1 MNMKLIPDMINKYF
15 ISAVLIA
22 SSFLPLSAQQ
32 TPMKREVTLYNPYKP
47 SLNQAGKINYMPDL
61 TDTAQFRPE
70 FTYDVTATP
79 FMPAYTVSPIKPAS
93 LQPDPLNKLY
103 RSYVNIGFGNYVSP
117 LAEISITSERSKKGA
132 IGFYGRHYSNNGN
145 IKLDNDRK
153 MFAGYMDN
161 ELSLFGKKFFRRVVA
176 GVSVDYTQMSRHA
189 YGYNPEILN
198 YHPDKKKIR
207 RNYGDIGANIS
218 VSSTSLDSSRFAFD
232 FNVGFDH
239 FYDNN
244 DFSRNRLVFGGEMA
258 KSFRGF
264 FVGAGLDFE
273 NFNVPHLIPQ
283 SSNYIA
289 AISPFV
295 KKSTSQWH
303 FKLGMQAL
311 LEKHYSAD
319 AKLHIYPDLGFGFTI
334 VPSYLNFFTS
344 LTGRL
349 EVNDALKVAEENPF
363 LFAGREY
370 MLPNTDH
377 QLVASA
383 GFRGNN
389 GLDGTYEISASYS
402 LTEDMMF
409 YANVFDAIDT
419 ISGRGNYFTVLGD
432 DVDLLTIHGGWNGK
446 ITKMFTL
453 GTSVNFYRYTMT
465 TLSNPFNKPEW
476 DATVGLKYNLRDKIL
491 AGIDVTVIGDRKQIV
506 MNRSNPPAHI
516 SVFNRDPYVNLNIS
530 AEYRYS
536 KILSFWAKMNNLS
549 YQRYY
554 EWAYYPGQRFLFMLG
569 FTYSL

>member
-1 MNMKLIPDMINKYF
+1 MTRKYF
-15 ISAVLIA
+15 TTAVLII
-22 SSFLPLSAQQ
+22 FTLLPLQAQQ
-32 TPMKREVTLYNPYKP
+32 TPLKREVTLYNPYKP
-47 SLNQAGKINYMPDL
+47 SLNQAGKISYMPDL
-61 TDTAQFRPE
+61 TDTAKFRPQ
-70 FTYDVTATP
+70 FSYDVTATP
-79 FMPAYTVSPIKPAS
+79 FMPAYTVSPIKPAA

-103 RSYVNIGFGNYVSP
+103 RSYVNIGFGNYTSP

-132 IGFYGRHYSNNGN
+132 LGFYGRHYSNNGN
-145 IKLDNDRK
+145 VKLENDQR

-161 ELSLFGKKFFRRVVA
+161 ELSLFGKKFFKGVVA
-176 GVSVDYTQMSRHA
+176 GASVDYNQMSRHA

-198 YHPDKKKIR
+198 YHPGKKITR

-232 FNVGFDH
+232 FNVGYDH

-244 DFSRNRLVFGGEMA
+244 GFSRNRLVFEGEMA

-264 FVGAGLDFE
+264 FVGSGLDFKQY
-273 NFNVPHLIPQ
+273 NIPHLLLRYRP
-283 SSNYIA
+283 NYIA

-295 KKSTSQWH
+295 KKSTNQWN
-303 FKLGMQAL
+303 FKLGIQAL
-311 LEKHYSAD
+311 LEKQFDES
-319 AKLHIYPDLGFGFTI
+319 KLHVYPDLGFGFNI

-349 EVNDALKVAEENPF
+349 EVNDVLKVIEENPF
-363 LFAGREY
+363 LLHGHEY
-370 MLPNTDH
+370 VTPNTDH
-377 QLVASA
+377 KMVALA

-389 GLDGTYEISASYS
+389 GLDGSYELSVSYS
-402 LTEDMMF
+402 LTEDMLF
-409 YANVFDAIDT
+409 YSNLFNAVDT
-419 ISGRGNYFTVLGD
+419 INGMGNYFTVLGD
-432 DVDLLTIHGGWNGK
+432 EVDLLKIHAGWNGR
-446 ITKMFTL
+446 IAKMITL
-453 GTSVNFYRYTMT
+453 GTSVNLYKYTMT
-465 TLSNPFNKPEW
+465 NLSIPSNKPEW
-476 DATVGLKYNLRDKIL
+476 DATVGLKYNLRDKII
-491 AGIDVTVIGDRKQIV
+491 AGMDISVIGDRKQLV
-506 MNRSNPPAHI
+506 LDGLPPALFTTI
-516 SVFNRDPYVNLNIS
+516 KRDPYLNLNIS